1 MITITVVTLFTIAI
15 TWFIA
20 TKTDSTIEIAITKI
34 RLTSWRWRWLWFWSP
49 TLLVISVIPPTQNK
63 KKVLRIRNYLSVVLV
78 SRKDLRLFLFLSV
91 DSIKSDLIPP
101 FIPPGGDGDRVRRF
115 ALFERRT
122 DAIRFT
128 KIIFFTKI
136 LLLKIRMSV
145 YANIAKVE
153 ISPWPLDLVTL
164 WPKF

>member
-1 MITITVVTLFTIAI
+1 M
-15 TWFIA
+15 
-20 TKTDSTIEIAITKI
+20 
-34 RLTSWRWRWLWFWSP
+34 
-49 TLLVISVIPPTQNK
+49 
-63 KKVLRIRNYLSVVLV
+63 VLV

-128 KIIFFTKI
+128 KSKI
-136 LLLKIRMSV
+136 LTKVQFSEIRMPA
-145 YANIAKVE
+145 YAEIAKVGT
-153 ISPWPLDLVTL
+153 SPEPRDFNLVRL
-164 WPKF
+164 